1 MGRVICLIGIDGAGK
16 SSQAEHLVRALRE
29 KGIRCKGTHLRVSV
43 FRLVSLPVL
52 LLCRL
57 LKVPEEANHPR
68 CRGSRLL
75 TAIWPYLFFLDFV
88 LFYLIFNFPY
98 YIFPGT
104 VFVFDR
110 YYYDGLVELM
120 VSTGDRSI
128 LEGRVG
134 RLFQAVFPRPEVAI
148 YMDVDEGAALRRT
161 PENHTIEYLRKR
173 RVFYKELAD
182 RLGMTTIDA
191 NRSFEEVQRDIYK
204 LVEAK
209 GLA

>member
-1 MGRVICLIGIDGAGK
+1 MGRVICLVGIDGAGK
-16 SSQAEHLVRALRE
+16 SSQAEGLVGVLRE
-29 KGIRCKGTHLRVSV
+29 RGIRCKGTHLRVSV
-43 FRLVSLPVL
+43 FRLVSMPVL

-57 LKVPEEANHPR
+57 FKVPEEANHPR
-68 CRGSRLL
+68 CQGSRLL
-75 TAIWPYLFFLDFV
+75 TVLWPYLFFLDFV

-98 YIFPGT
+98 YLLPGT

-128 LEGRVG
+128 PEGRVG
-134 RLFQAVFPRPEVAI
+134 RLFRAVLPRPEVAI
-148 YMDVDEGAALRRT
+148 YMDVDEGTALQRT
-161 PENHTIEYLRKR
+161 PESHTIEYLGKR
-173 RVFYKELAD
+173 RVLYRMLAD
-182 RLGMTTIDA
+182 RLGIITIDA
-191 NRSFEEVQRDIYK
+191 NRPFEEVQREIYK